1 MLTIRS
7 SADKRTNTAR
17 GRNLGPSRGRSPRK
31 VYRWQKRARK
41 TKRHSVRKSNHQSL
55 HNSIRRPES
64 TPSNCA
70 PECCTQSSIVPNV
83 QPKTQVIIPGPVENG
98 LTQRRPPVE
107 SPPATPA
114 AAYACHA
121 SRRSLQQ
128 KHTPPEEAHSGRK
141 LPPVESMCARARQQR
156 PTTETATTETS
167 HASRSSSSSSQQAHD
182 LLWICLLY
190 TSPSP
195 RD

>member
-1 MLTIRS
+1 M
-7 SADKRTNTAR
+7 
-17 GRNLGPSRGRSPRK
+17 SR

-41 TKRHSVRKSNHQSL
+41 TKRLSVRETSHQRL
-55 HNSIRRPES
+55 HNSIRRLES
-64 TPSNCA
+64 TPRNCA
-70 PECCTQSSIVPNV
+70 PACCTQSRIVPNV

-141 LPPVESMCARARQQR
+141 LPPVERICVRARQQG
-156 PTTETATTETS
+156 PTTEIATTETS
-167 HASRSSSSSSQQAHD
+167 HASRSSSSSIEHAHD
-182 LLWICLLY
+182 LL
-190 TSPSP
+190 
-195 RD
+195 